1 MYEKPMKKMKK
12 KVHTWGKIKKTKKI
26 SAHKGATIIL
36 IRKRTSPSPFHVN
49 SNVANLKL
57 RD

>member
-1 MYEKPMKKMKK
+1 MKKMKK